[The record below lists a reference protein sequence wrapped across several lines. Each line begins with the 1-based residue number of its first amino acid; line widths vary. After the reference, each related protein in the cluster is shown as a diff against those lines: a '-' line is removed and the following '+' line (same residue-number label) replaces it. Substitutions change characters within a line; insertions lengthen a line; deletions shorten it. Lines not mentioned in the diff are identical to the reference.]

1 MTSPAIKQSLHEEWK
16 AQDYEDLNLESTFRP
31 AFCYL
36 ETDRNRKII
45 YHNKD
50 IDFSKAVKNTESA
63 YTGKIILLT
72 DTATASAA
80 EETVLLFRSLYSD
93 TDQLYVIGENTLG
106 GLEYGNSLTY
116 YLPNSGITV
125 NIPSTQLIVKDT
137 QFTDG
142 IGFYPDYWST
152 GEDITATVQAITG
165 DHLISYLMN

>member
-1 MTSPAIKQSLHEEWK
+1 MQIFLRRHSKKSK
-16 AQDYEDLNLESTFRP
+16 K
-31 AFCYL
+31 
-36 ETDRNRKII
+36 TDCNRKII

-63 YTGKIILLT
+63 
-72 DTATASAA
+72 
-80 EETVLLFRSLYSD
+80 D

-106 GLEYGNSLTY
+106 GLEYGNSLPY

-142 IGFYPDYWST
+142 IGFYPDYWSP
-152 GEDITATVQAITG
+152 GEDIAATVQAITG